1 MREVTN
7 QVCAPKSSTAWTT
20 ALKKKLDT
28 RDTAPSLLRMRN
40 ILLQTFFARA
50 KFLTTY
56 VQSSSVA
63 NITRPRYLMEV
74 TISRGF
80 P

>member
-1 MREVTN
+1 MRGVTTK
-7 QVCAPKSSTAWTT
+7 VSAPNRGTACIM
-20 ALKKKLDT
+20 AFKKNLDT
-28 RDTAPSLLRMRN
+28 RGVAPSLLRMRN

-50 KFLTTY
+50 KFFTTY

-74 TISRGF
+74 TISRGC